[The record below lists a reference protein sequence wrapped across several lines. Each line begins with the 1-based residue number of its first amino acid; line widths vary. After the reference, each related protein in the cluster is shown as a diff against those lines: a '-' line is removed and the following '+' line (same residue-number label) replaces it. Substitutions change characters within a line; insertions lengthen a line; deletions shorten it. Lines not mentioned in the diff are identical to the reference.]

1 MQGKGKGIGACI
13 RCMLLIE
20 MTVQILTGILWMASN
35 FTAVQEFAESES
47 SIIYPILLK
56 GVQGIGKLLPV
67 PYYVFMYMLQLIVAC
82 WAARRLLR
90 ALGIAACHA
99 WYILVLLTIPMVMQ
113 CHLAL
118 LPNSLALSAWLL
130 FLAELI
136 RAWGWAVQRVPA
148 EGQRGHVE
156 DQGMPVEDQ
165 GTSGGAALGV
175 SIGAAS
181 GVSIGKKFGRACI
194 NGIFWW
200 IVAVLL
206 MPEYIWYGAA
216 VMLLFLIICAVKCG
230 RRSAGSQ
237 DREACVG
244 KSRDRETCAEKLRR
258 GRWLQC
264 LFIPLVVTVALL
276 AGQSVLTGR
285 TYGELTSRA
294 MVSRLG
300 WPYFSQHFPTW
311 SQEIWNA
318 VGPKDAVWI
327 DQYAENV
334 EKDFFPAMEA
344 FFDREQ
350 RQEYYWELAR
360 LAFTIHT
367 KEIVIRIAQD
377 LFGCSAAPLAM
388 ELQLSG
394 GGYESFTGR
403 NYDIMMQ
410 KTPELTVWYVRYGN
424 WWFGVGIL
432 LSILYFVME
441 KIGGRNA
448 KCGRS
453 ACASGGI
460 MLAGAVAMVVIAAL
474 SGAGI
479 MDYKRVIY
487 VTLLWYLL
495 MLKVL
500 TQKNGENSADRS
512 EKQEEGG
519 RKDGCR

>member
-1 MQGKGKGIGACI
+1 MRGKGKGIGACI
-13 RCMLLIE
+13 RCMLLIG
-20 MTVQILTGILWMASN
+20 MTVQILTGILWLVSN

-67 PYYVFMYMLQLIVAC
+67 PYYVFMYLLQLIAAC

-90 ALGIAACHA
+90 ALGIAACPAGDDSKWRGWLPHA
-99 WYILVLLTIPMVMQ
+99 KQVWYILALLTIPMVMQ

-136 RAWGWAVQRVPA
+136 GAWGLTVQRAPVD
-148 EGQRGHVE
+148 E
-156 DQGMPVEDQ
+156 QGI
-165 GTSGGAALGV
+165 SG
-175 SIGAAS
+175 GAAS
-181 GVSIGKKFGRACI
+181 GVSIGKRLGKACI
-194 NGIFWW
+194 NGSFWW
-200 IVAVLL
+200 IVAVLF

-230 RRSAGSQ
+230 RRST
-237 DREACVG
+237 G
-244 KSRDRETCAEKLRR
+244 KSQDRETCAGKLRR
-258 GRWLQC
+258 GEWLQC
-264 LFIPLVVTVALL
+264 LLIPFLVTVALL

-300 WPYFSQHFPTW
+300 WPYFSQHFPAW
-311 SQEIWNA
+311 SQEIWDA

-350 RQEYYWELAR
+350 RREYYWELAK

-388 ELQLSG
+388 EQQLKG

-432 LSILYFVME
+432 LSILYFLME

-448 KCGRS
+448 KGGRS

-460 MLAGAVAMVVIAAL
+460 LLAGAVIMVVIAAL

-500 TQKNGENSADRS
+500 TKKNGENSADWS

-519 RKDGCR
+519 REDGCR